1 MRKIF
6 LIAFVVLGFAG
17 LSNLQAQEVG
27 VRFGNGVVGDVALD
41 AVFAFGKFSRVHA
54 DVAFGD
60 DQIGVSALLD
70 FIYKPLGGESFNWYA
85 GVGPYVALGD
95 DFQLGALGE
104 IGLEYQFN
112 EVPLSLS
119 LDWRPAFQLIDDT
132 DFGVNGFGFNL
143 RYVFGR

>member
-1 MRKIF
+1 M
-6 LIAFVVLGFAG
+6 
-17 LSNLQAQEVG
+17 
-27 VRFGNGVVGDVALD
+27 ALD